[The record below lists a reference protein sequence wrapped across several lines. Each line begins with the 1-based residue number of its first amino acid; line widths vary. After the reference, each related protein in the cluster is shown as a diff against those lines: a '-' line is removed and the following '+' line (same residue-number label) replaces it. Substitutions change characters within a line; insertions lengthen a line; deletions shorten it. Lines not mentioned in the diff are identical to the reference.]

1 MAEYISRE
9 AAIDKH
15 CAICKDNAL
24 CYRSRE
30 SCPEVKAFNS
40 MPAADVAPVH
50 HAKDIYYKGDGH
62 CEFKCSLC
70 GVEIGV
76 IEGGELDGG
85 YFRYCPGCGAKMD
98 AKEEQE

>member
-1 MAEYISRE
+1 MKAEYIERE

-40 MPAADVAPVH
+40 MPAADVQPVVRGRWMPYSN
-50 HAKDIYYKGDGH
+50 KDCLYV
-62 CEFKCSLC
+62 CSVCLC
-70 GVEIGV
+70 MPR
-76 IEGGELDGG
+76 DRT
-85 YFRYCPGCGAKMD
+85 RYCPRCGALMD
-98 AKEEQE
+98 KEANE